1 MQKQSAEM
9 VPQEDEQ
16 LGCEVESYKT
26 LLDIHHMKMVRWEL
40 ILTCTTVL

>member
-26 LLDIHHMKMVRWEL
+26 LFDIHHMQQMVR
-40 ILTCTTVL
+40 